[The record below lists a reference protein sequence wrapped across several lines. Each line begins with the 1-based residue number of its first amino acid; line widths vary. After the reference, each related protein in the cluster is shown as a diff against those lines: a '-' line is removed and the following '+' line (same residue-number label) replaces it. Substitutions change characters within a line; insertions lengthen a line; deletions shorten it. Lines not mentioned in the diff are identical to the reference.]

1 MKNLFILFITYSFYI
16 TTSCTNNGNND
27 GQTETWNL
35 INISGG
41 IAGVNNDFQQGAII
55 WILNPQSST
64 LAIENNNTDN
74 NYDGFDSG
82 IYSYNIQN
90 INGEIFIII
99 EVIEFGGITQLPNEL
114 IIDQNITSNGNGAD
128 GFILR
133 FEK

>member
-1 MKNLFILFITYSFYI
+1 MKNLFLLFITYSFYI

-35 INISGG
+35 TNISGG
-41 IAGVNNDFQQGAII
+41 IAGVNNDFQQGTII

-64 LAIENNNTDN
+64 LTIENNNTDN

-82 IYSYNIQN
+82 IYAYNIQN
-90 INGEIFIII
+90 ISGKSFMII
-99 EVIEFGGITQLPNEL
+99 EGIEFGGITILQNEI
-114 IIDQNITSNGNGAD
+114 IIDQNLTSNGSGAD

>member
-1 MKNLFILFITYSFYI
+1 MKNLFLLFITYSFYI
-16 TTSCTNNGNND
+16 TMSCTNNSNND

-41 IAGVNNDFQQGAII
+41 IAGVNNDFLQGTII
-55 WILNPQSST
+55 WILNPQNYT

-90 INGEIFIII
+90 INEKSFMII
-99 EVIEFGGITQLPNEL
+99 EGIEFGGITEQPNEL

-128 GFILR
+128 GFILS
-133 FEK
+133 FER